1 MEELLSAAATVT
13 GIVTAVLKAIHTFLH
28 PVLHPPVGK
37 WVQCPSFVLA
47 NLGKFATVVILV
59 ILVIQVV
66 LVSLSKHTWV
76 KISCVCSTWHK

>member
-1 MEELLSAAATVT
+1 MSISLEELLSTGATVT

-28 PVLHPPVGK
+28 PFLDLPVGK

-47 NLGKFATVVILV
+47 NLGKFATVVIQVILV

-66 LVSLSKHTWV
+66 LVSLSKHTG
-76 KISCVCSTWHK
+76 